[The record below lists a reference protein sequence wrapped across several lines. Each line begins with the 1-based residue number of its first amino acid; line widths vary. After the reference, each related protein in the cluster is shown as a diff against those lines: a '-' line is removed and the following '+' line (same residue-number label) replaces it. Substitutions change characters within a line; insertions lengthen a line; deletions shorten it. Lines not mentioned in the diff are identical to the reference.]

1 MTAQETRLTN
11 VHRFKSYSQRTV
23 IAGWD
28 QSFNAVTGLNGS
40 GKSNILDSICFVL
53 GITNMSTV
61 RAQNLQDLIYKRGQA
76 GVTKASVTIVFDN
89 SDKSTSPIGFE
100 EYGQISVTR
109 QIVMGGTSKYLING
123 HRAQQTT
130 VQNLFQSVGLNI
142 NNPNF
147 IIMQGR
153 ITKVL
158 NMKPAEILA
167 MIEEAAGTRMFEDR
181 KEKATKTMAKK
192 EMKVV
197 EIEGLLREEIE
208 PKLDKLRGEKRAWL
222 DYQKTQSELERLT
235 RVVVAADYV
244 RAGEKMR
251 TASEEHEAKRAKVQ
265 HLEENALKLKREIEN
280 LDEDAQR
287 VRAVQEKEMRKGG
300 RFQAIEA
307 QVKELSHELVRLAT
321 VLDLKQSSVAE
332 EEQKKKEI
340 AKNVKGLEKQVNDK
354 KASLEKLQS
363 RWDSAK
369 SELDAQTAEVEK
381 KEELLSTLQT
391 GVASREGQESGYQG
405 QLQEARNRL
414 TTAGTQQ
421 EQAKLK
427 ISHLE
432 QRIKEDEPRAKKA
445 REQNADF
452 LQGLELLRKQAQ
464 KLESSLQKLGF
475 EPGQEETMR
484 EQQAV
489 LQKNI
494 RVLTKEADE
503 LKRKVANVD
512 FHFSDPSPNFDRSKV
527 KGLVAQLFSLDKDKS
542 IAGTALEICAG
553 GRLYN
558 VVVDTAETGT
568 QLLQNG
574 KLKKRVTI
582 IPLNKISAFRAS
594 AEKVGA
600 AQRIAPGKVDL
611 ALSLI
616 GYDHEVSA
624 AMDYV
629 FGTTLIC
636 HDAETAKRVTFDPAV
651 RLKSVTLEGDVY
663 DPSGTLSGGSS
674 PNSSG
679 VLVILQKLN
688 EVTKELQKNEAELHG
703 LQETMKNEQNKLA
716 NIKAVKQEL
725 DLKTHEI
732 KLSEE
737 QISGNSSSSIIQA
750 IEEMKTSIVQLKQDM
765 LDAKARQAEAAK
777 DVKRIEKDME
787 DFSKNKDS
795 KLKEL
800 EKSLADLKQSLSK
813 TSAAIK
819 SLQKE
824 LQDARIDCEQAESD
838 LSTAQEQL
846 AETSNAIESQQE
858 ELQTL
863 RQEEAAIKSKHDI
876 AQAELADERAKL
888 TGFDEELRE
897 LEQAKS
903 KKSKQITEEALE
915 VQTLGH
921 AVGKAQKDAQA
932 AAQLVAALEKE
943 HDWIE
948 DNKDQFGRT
957 GTPYDFHGKNLAES
971 RATLKNVTE
980 RFQGMKKKINP
991 KVMPMIDSVEKKEA
1005 SLKNMLRTVVRDKK
1019 KIEETIS
1026 TLDEYKKEALLKTW
1040 RKVTEDFGNIF
1051 SDLLPGN
1058 NTAKLVPLD
1067 DNIDRI
1073 QEGLEVKVCL
1083 GKVWKQS
1090 LTELSGGQRSLIA
1103 LSLILALLQFK
1114 PAPMYILDEVDAALD
1129 LSHTQNI
1136 GRIIKNRFKGSQ
1148 FIVVSLKDGM
1158 FQNAN
1163 RVFRTRFSEGT
1174 SVVSVMTP
1182 GELKG

>member
-1 MTAQETRLTN
+1 MKIIEL
-11 VHRFKSYSQRTV
+11 VIDGFKSYSQRTV
-23 IAGWD
+23 ISGWD

-100 EYGQISVTR
+100 EYAQISVTR

-158 NMKPAEILA
+158 NMKAAEILA

-181 KEKATKTMAKK
+181 KEKAVKTMAKK

-244 RAGEKMR
+244 RSGERMKSA
-251 TASEEHEAKRAKVQ
+251 TQEHEVKRAKVQ

-287 VRAVQEKEMRKGG
+287 VRAVREKEMRKGG
-300 RFQAIEA
+300 QFQAVEG

-321 VLDLKQSSVAE
+321 VLDLKQSSLSE
-332 EEQKKKEI
+332 EEQKKKDI
-340 AKNVKGLEKQVNDK
+340 AKSVKSLEKQVSDK
-354 KASLEKLQS
+354 KSGLAKLQS
-363 RWDSAK
+363 QWDSAK
-369 SELDAQTAEVEK
+369 AEHDSQVSEVEK

-414 TTAGTQQ
+414 TAATTEQ
-421 EQAKLK
+421 EQAKMK

-432 QRIKEDEPRAKKA
+432 KRIKEDEPRAKKA
-445 REQNADF
+445 REQNAD
-452 LQGLELLRKQAQ
+452 LLKGLEVLRKEAQ
-464 KLESSLQKLGF
+464 KLERDLQNLGF
-475 EPGQEETMR
+475 EPGREESMR
-484 EQQAV
+484 EQEIA
-489 LQKNI
+489 LQKSI
-494 RVLTKEADE
+494 RSLTQQADE

-512 FHFSDPSPNFDRSKV
+512 FHFSDPSPNFDRSRV
-527 KGLVAQLFSLDKDKS
+527 KGLVAQLFTLDKDKAV
-542 IAGTALEICAG
+542 AGTALEICAG

-568 QLLQNG
+568 QLLQHG

-636 HDAETAKRVTFDPAV
+636 QDAETAKRVTFDPAV

-663 DPSGTLSGGSS
+663 DPSGTLSGGSA

-688 EVTKELQKNEAELHG
+688 EVTKELQKHQSELQQ
-703 LQETMKNEQNKLA
+703 LQQTMRNEQTKLA
-716 NIKAVKQEL
+716 NIKSVKQVL
-725 DLKTHEI
+725 DLKSHEI
-732 KLSEE
+732 KLAEE

-750 IEEMKTSIVQLKQDM
+750 VEEMRASIVQLKQDM
-765 LDAKARQAEAAK
+765 AGAKAKESEAAR

-800 EKSLADLKQSLSK
+800 EKSLVDLKKSLGK

-819 SLQKE
+819 TLQKE
-824 LQDARIDCEQAESD
+824 LQDAKIDCEQAESD
-838 LSTAQEQL
+838 LNAALEQL
-846 AETSNAIESQQE
+846 SEADSTIENQKE
-858 ELQTL
+858 ELQNL
-863 RQEEAAIKSKHDI
+863 RQEEATVKSNHDI
-876 AQAELADERAKL
+876 AQAELDDERAKL
-888 TGFDEELRE
+888 TGFDDELRE

-903 KKSKQITEEALE
+903 KKSKQIAEEALE
-915 VQTLGH
+915 AQKLGH
-921 AVGKAQKDAQA
+921 AVEKAQKDAQA

-948 DNKDQFGRT
+948 DNKDQFGRA

-1005 SLKNMLRTVVRDKK
+1005 SLKTMLRTVIRDKK

-1026 TLDEYKKEALLKTW
+1026 TLDEYKKEALIKTW

-1136 GRIIKNRFKGSQ
+1136 GRIIKTRFQGSQ